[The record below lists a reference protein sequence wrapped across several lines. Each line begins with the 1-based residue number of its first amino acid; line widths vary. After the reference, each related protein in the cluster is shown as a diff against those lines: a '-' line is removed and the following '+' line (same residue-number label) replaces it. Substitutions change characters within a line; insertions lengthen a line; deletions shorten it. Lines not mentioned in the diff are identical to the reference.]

1 MQAQL
6 TAARRGAL
14 GVRLPHHIDVDD
26 VVQDVALNL
35 LERQA
40 RGDQPLDLPV
50 VHNMA
55 RYRALDV
62 LRDWVK
68 YQRRFPQLGKFTD
81 KHDDGE
87 RIDPTLML
95 DRSAFEPM
103 EYAAMSET
111 AKTIGDKVVTLSRQ
125 KRRAMVACILGMQA
139 KDAAEALGMGR
150 SNHSAELTYARAA
163 LRKMLGI
170 RKVQSS

>member
-14 GVRLPHHIDVDD
+14 GVRLPRHIDVDD

-40 RGDQPLDLPV
+40 RGDKPLDLPI

-55 RYRALDV
+55 RFRALDAA
-62 LRDWVK
+62 RDWVK
-68 YQRRFPQLGKFTD
+68 YKRRFPQLQKFTD

-87 RIDPTLML
+87 RIDPTLMRN
-95 DRSAFEPM
+95 RSAFEPM

-111 AKTIGDKVVTLSRQ
+111 AKVIGDKVVTLSRQ
-125 KRRAMVACILGMQA
+125 KRRAMVACILGVRA
-139 KDAAEALGMGR
+139 KDAAKALGMGR
-150 SNHSAELTYARAA
+150 PNYSAELTYARSA
-163 LRKMLGI
+163 LRKTLGF
-170 RKVQSS
+170 RKVQA